1 LPQQEEPAKV
11 VEEKVWPTLAPE
23 ALHGLAGKV
32 VKVIGPHTE
41 SDPVALLMQFLVSFG
56 NVLGRRPYYLIEG
69 DRHHTNLF
77 AVLVGQSS
85 KSRKG
90 TSAGRIRQ
98 LMSGVALD
106 WVQTCVHSGLS
117 SGEGLIWT
125 IRDEVRKLDKDG
137 EEVVEVQ
144 GIDDKR
150 LYLDEREFFQALTV
164 MKREGNTVS
173 RIVRDAWDSRPLASL
188 TKNSPARVMEPHIS
202 ISAHITEDELRRTL
216 DQTSMANGYA
226 NRFLFVCVRRSKEL
240 PHGGSLEQSAIDAL
254 AEEIRKVFS
263 KDDPFSAFAAEHCK
277 GDPITMDAEAHALW
291 TDAYH
296 DLSNG
301 HPGMLGA
308 ITGRAE
314 AQTLRLALLYA
325 LLDDSKQIKTVH
337 LRAALALWRYCEDSA
352 RYIFGDSMGDP
363 FTDDLLRAL
372 RSSGGM
378 TRTEINNMFKR
389 NRSAEK
395 IGTALA
401 SLEAYGRA
409 RREDRPAKGGG
420 AGRPVEVW
428 IAK

>member
-1 LPQQEEPAKV
+1 MS
-11 VEEKVWPTLAPE
+11 T
-23 ALHGLAGKV
+23 
-32 VKVIGPHTE
+32 
-41 SDPVALLMQFLVSFG
+41 
-56 NVLGRRPYYLIEG
+56 
-69 DRHHTNLF
+69 
-77 AVLVGQSS
+77 
-85 KSRKG
+85 SRC
-90 TSAGRIRQ
+90 R
-98 LMSGVALD
+98 
-106 WVQTCVHSGLS
+106 
-117 SGEGLIWT
+117 
-125 IRDEVRKLDKDG
+125 
-137 EEVVEVQ
+137 
-144 GIDDKR
+144 DDKR
-150 LYLDEREFFQALTV
+150 LFLDEREFFQALTV

-240 PHGGSLEQSAIDAL
+240 PHGGSLGQSAIDAL
-254 AEEIRKVFS
+254 AREVREVFS
-263 KDDPFSAFAAEHCK
+263 KAPKNAFTAYGDQYSK
-277 GDPITMDAEAHALW
+277 GDQITMDEEAHALW
-291 TDAYH
+291 TEVYH
-296 DLSNG
+296 GLSNG
-301 HPGMLGA
+301 HPGLLGA

-325 LLDDSKQIKTVH
+325 LLDGSNQIKVVH

-395 IGTALA
+395 IGAALA

-409 RREDRPAKGGG
+409 RCDERPPKGGG
-420 AGRPVEVW
+420 LGWPVEVW
-428 IAK
+428 VAAG